1 MTSKHTNTSK
11 MPTTI
16 RHFFRDGLACLVTL
30 PPTVAYWSGVY
41 HIDGTGQFDSLCMAF
56 VSHKRKESVM
66 SESEVGRLLDDDEP
80 FTEQDWQ
87 DVFDR
92 MPFYEDVSISG
103 EGQLVLDRD
112 MGLETLWLWGM
123 VLSFLALL
131 AGGFMWWEESAEYW
145 WFVVGGGGGFAVFL
159 ALKLMTDNYYV
170 LDFDQRR
177 LLYNGKF
184 LGLKRISKVCS
195 FSSLAGV
202 VVESKKQHGDSGAYW
217 EYWVS
222 LVTKEGKAIV
232 VSETQAD
239 PEMVNA
245 FALDVSVLLG
255 VDLAEAMFEY
265 VTKWSVNRDTGE
277 LEWEHVLPPGVSLKR
292 IVNGVLLTLVV
303 LGLLWTVAMFLSR

>member
-1 MTSKHTNTSK
+1 
-11 MPTTI
+11 
-16 RHFFRDGLACLVTL
+16 
-30 PPTVAYWSGVY
+30 
-41 HIDGTGQFDSLCMAF
+41 
-56 VSHKRKESVM
+56 
-66 SESEVGRLLDDDEP
+66 
-80 FTEQDWQ
+80 
-87 DVFDR
+87 
-92 MPFYEDVSISG
+92 
-103 EGQLVLDRD
+103 
-112 MGLETLWLWGM
+112 
-123 VLSFLALL
+123 
-131 AGGFMWWEESAEYW
+131 
-145 WFVVGGGGGFAVFL
+145 
-159 ALKLMTDNYYV
+159 
-170 LDFDQRR
+170 
-177 LLYNGKF
+177 
-184 LGLKRISKVCS
+184 
-195 FSSLAGV
+195 V

-232 VSETQAD
+232 VSDTQAD